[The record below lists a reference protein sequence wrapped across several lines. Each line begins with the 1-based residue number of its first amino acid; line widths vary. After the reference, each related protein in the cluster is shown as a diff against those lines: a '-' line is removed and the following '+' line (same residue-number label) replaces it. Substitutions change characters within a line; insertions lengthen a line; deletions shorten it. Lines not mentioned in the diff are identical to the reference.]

1 MQSSIPSALT
11 GLANP
16 KTDDFDVTKV
26 TDVGFLANLKSYNVI
41 PFSAANKTNVQV
53 LIGVVEKWA
62 GDTDPE
68 KLLLSTV

>member
-1 MQSSIPSALT
+1 MQSSIPGALT

-16 KTDDFDVTKV
+16 KTDDFDITKV
-26 TDVGFLANLKSYNVI
+26 TDVGFSANLKSYNVI
-41 PFSAANKTNVQV
+41 PFSAANQTNVQV

-68 KLLLSTV
+68 NLLLSTV